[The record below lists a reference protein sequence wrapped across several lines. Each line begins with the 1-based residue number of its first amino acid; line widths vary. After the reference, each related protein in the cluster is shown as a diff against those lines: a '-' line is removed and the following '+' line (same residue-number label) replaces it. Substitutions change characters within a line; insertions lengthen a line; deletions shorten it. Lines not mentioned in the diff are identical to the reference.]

1 MARVSSAITL
11 EGFSIQ
17 TSDNSYTHAPRGLL
31 IEDAVHHKDW
41 LEFTGK
47 HTRTSGIT
55 SGQIQTGYET
65 LQDLFKEG
73 KFKLWTQVQQD
84 ALLHSGAQLGK
95 THNWYK
101 RFRMDCTTGIRRHL
115 QEEGE
120 LDQEDYKILK
130 KQFQTR
136 ETTQDPW
143 EEHHTLLRTQDWGEV
158 PLYDINTSA
167 DWGRQ
172 AEQVL
177 TASDGSTDPET
188 GETGW
193 ATILCE
199 EGTHT
204 VLDQELEALAIGTSN
219 NSSEAQG
226 IITALKKKTLEHN
239 THTSQTVYP
248 TYRR

>member
-1 MARVSSAITL
+1 
-11 EGFSIQ
+11 
-17 TSDNSYTHAPRGLL
+17 
-31 IEDAVHHKDW
+31 
-41 LEFTGK
+41 
-47 HTRTSGIT
+47 
-55 SGQIQTGYET
+55 
-65 LQDLFKEG
+65 
-73 KFKLWTQVQQD
+73 
-84 ALLHSGAQLGK
+84 
-95 THNWYK
+95 
-101 RFRMDCTTGIRRHL
+101 MDCTTGIRRHL

-120 LDQEDYKILK
+120 LNQEDYKVLK
-130 KQFQTR
+130 EQFQTR
-136 ETTQDPW
+136 ETTQEMW
-143 EEHHTLLRTQDWGEV
+143 EDHQELLRTQDWGEV

-204 VLDQELEALAIGTSN
+204 VLDQELEALAICTSN

-226 IITALKKKTLEHN
+226 ILTALKK
-239 THTSQTVYP
+239 THFGAQHTHLTDSLSNLQKIAKWEYLSQRAQLLSKDRARQRTIHSLIQLKQKHGGH
-248 TYRR
+248 